1 VATTLL
7 VASLT
12 LTFRYLGRLCLHPPA
27 CTQALLKG
35 ATLLV
40 YCRWLAEGSF
50 QLTHVMWWPCYSID
64 QDRVSHGGQK
74 EDKILLQ
81 PSQHYHK
88 DEFQH
93 ISISARQRSQWRGQN
108 LCGPFLRAILLM
120 TVGLAMA
127 DSRETKGLIT
137 PPPRCDSVP

>member
-1 VATTLL
+1 
-7 VASLT
+7 
-12 LTFRYLGRLCLHPPA
+12 
-27 CTQALLKG
+27 
-35 ATLLV
+35 
-40 YCRWLAEGSF
+40 
-50 QLTHVMWWPCYSID
+50 
-64 QDRVSHGGQK
+64 VSHGGQK

-137 PPPRCDSVP
+137 PPPRWVSAQLFEALHNYLRQCTTVITMTKSQSS